1 MSKHLVLIA
10 GNLGVGKTSLAE
22 RISEKLEWHVG
33 YESVSDNPYLTDFYN
48 NMQAWSFHL
57 QVYFLGHRA
66 EQHLTASELP
76 QSAILDRSIY
86 EDAHIFAKALYHS
99 KSISERDYKSYLKVF
114 TFVVKTL
121 PPPNLLIYLRAPLNV
136 LTQRIKGRGQ
146 KFDKDLSSEYLTMI
160 DSFYENWIPTFN
172 LCPVLIINTGNLD
185 YISQPDTL
193 DTVTKQILEKL
204 SH

>member
-22 RISEKLEWHVG
+22 RIGEKLEWYVG

-66 EQHLTASELP
+66 EQHLTASELS

-99 KSISERDYKSYLKVF
+99 ESISERDYKSYLKVF
-114 TFVVKTL
+114 NFVVKTL
-121 PPPNLLIYLRAPLNV
+121 LPPDLLIYLKAPLNV
-136 LTQRIKGRGQ
+136 LTQRIKRRGQ
-146 KFDKDLSSEYLTMI
+146 EFDKDLFSDYLTMI
-160 DSFYENWIPTFN
+160 DSFYENWIPSFN
-172 LCPVLIINTGNLD
+172 LCPVLTINTGDLD

-193 DTVTKQILEKL
+193 DIVIKQILEKL